1 MLQLIDA
8 ELGKDMKR
16 APVVEFVIP
25 KRIFTTDEGDNTL
38 EKLMLD
44 VLETA

>member
-25 KRIFTTDEGDNTL
+25 KRIFTTDGGDNTL
-38 EKLMLD
+38 EKLMIG
-44 VLETA
+44 VLEAV